1 MKQNIKRLLLVLCT
15 ITCFFV
21 LSGCTK
27 SEETSSAELTDE
39 IRETLVNGAGQY
51 LSTFAGYSDEELDE
65 QIKRAE
71 KTDNTVI
78 ATALS
83 SWKSVKEDL
92 GSLEVDETGA
102 PLIRADEARGEKALE
117 VTAADEDT
125 YEIDMTVVYEK
136 RDMNFVLTAEAQED
150 QYGGS
155 VLTVTEMTFTPEF
168 TIGEKLE
175 KAFLNMIMGMG
186 TVFIVLIFI
195 SFIIGRLKIVNDWE
209 KKRKEKAAE
218 KTAAPAPAPV
228 PAPAPAPAVAPASAP
243 APAPA
248 PAPAA
253 APASIKAVAVPVQAK
268 APDVSAPAASQENL
282 ADDLELVAVITAA
295 ISAAQNV
302 PVEGLVVRSI
312 RRKSGSNWKR
322 A

>member
-27 SEETSSAELTDE
+27 SEETSSTELTDE

-102 PLIRADEARGEKALE
+102 PLIRADEASGEKALE

-228 PAPAPAPAVAPASAP
+228 PAPAPAPAVAPA
-243 APAPA
+243 
-248 PAPAA
+248 A

>member
-27 SEETSSAELTDE
+27 SEDSGSAELTDE
-39 IRETLVNGAGQY
+39 VRETLVNGAGQY

-65 QIKRAE
+65 QIKKAE
-71 KTDNTVI
+71 KTENTVI

-83 SWKSVKEDL
+83 SWKSVKKDL

-102 PLIRADEARGEKALE
+102 PLIRADEASGEKALE
-117 VTAADEDT
+117 VMATDEDA
-125 YEIDMTVVYEK
+125 YEVDMTVVYEK

-155 VLTVTEMTFTPEF
+155 VLTVTEMTFTPDY

-175 KAFLNMIMGMG
+175 KAFLNMVMGMG
-186 TVFIVLIFI
+186 TVYIVLIFI

-218 KTAAPAPAPV
+218 KTAAPV
-228 PAPAPAPAVAPASAP
+228 PAAKAPT
-243 APAPA
+243 A

-253 APASIKAVAVPVQAK
+253 KTPAVKAPAPASVKALAVPVRAK
-268 APDVSAPAASQENL
+268 APAAPVPAAPQKNL

-302 PVEGLVVRSI
+302 PAEGLVVRSI

-322 A
+322 S

>member
-102 PLIRADEARGEKALE
+102 PLIRADEASGEKALE

-228 PAPAPAPAVAPASAP
+228 PAPAPAV
-243 APAPA
+243 A

>member
-102 PLIRADEARGEKALE
+102 PLIRADEASGEKALE

-209 KKRKEKAAE
+209 K
-218 KTAAPAPAPV
+218 
-228 PAPAPAPAVAPASAP
+228 
-243 APAPA
+243 
-248 PAPAA
+248 
-253 APASIKAVAVPVQAK
+253 
-268 APDVSAPAASQENL
+268 
-282 ADDLELVAVITAA
+282 
-295 ISAAQNV
+295 
-302 PVEGLVVRSI
+302 
-312 RRKSGSNWKR
+312 
-322 A
+322 

>member
-27 SEETSSAELTDE
+27 SEDSGSAELTDE
-39 IRETLVNGAGQY
+39 VRETLVNGAGQY

-65 QIKRAE
+65 QIKKAE
-71 KTDNTVI
+71 KTENTVI

-83 SWKSVKEDL
+83 SWKSVKKDL

-102 PLIRADEARGEKALE
+102 PLIRADEASGEKALE
-117 VTAADEDT
+117 VMATDEDA
-125 YEIDMTVVYEK
+125 YEVDMTVVYEK

-155 VLTVTEMTFTPEF
+155 VLTVTEMTFTPDY

-175 KAFLNMIMGMG
+175 KAFLNMVMGMG
-186 TVFIVLIFI
+186 TVYIVLIFI

-218 KTAAPAPAPV
+218 KTAAPVPAAKAPAAPAPV
-228 PAPAPAPAVAPASAP
+228 PAAPQ
-243 APAPA
+243 
-248 PAPAA
+248 
-253 APASIKAVAVPVQAK
+253 K
-268 APDVSAPAASQENL
+268 NL

-302 PVEGLVVRSI
+302 PAEGLVVRSI

-322 A
+322 S

>member
-27 SEETSSAELTDE
+27 SEDSGSAELTDE
-39 IRETLVNGAGQY
+39 VRETLVNGAGQY

-65 QIKRAE
+65 QIKKAE
-71 KTDNTVI
+71 KTENTVI

-83 SWKSVKEDL
+83 SWKSVKKDL

-102 PLIRADEARGEKALE
+102 PLIRADEASGEKALE
-117 VTAADEDT
+117 VMATDEDA
-125 YEIDMTVVYEK
+125 YEVDMTVVYEK

-155 VLTVTEMTFTPEF
+155 VLTVTEMTFTPDY

-175 KAFLNMIMGMG
+175 KAFLNMVMGMG
-186 TVFIVLIFI
+186 TVYIVLIFI

-218 KTAAPAPAPV
+218 KTAAPVPAAKAPA
-228 PAPAPAPAVAPASAP
+228 
-243 APAPA
+243 APA

-253 APASIKAVAVPVQAK
+253 KTPAVKAPAPASVKALAVPVRAK
-268 APDVSAPAASQENL
+268 APAAPVPAAPQKNL

-302 PVEGLVVRSI
+302 PAEGLVVRSI

-322 A
+322 S

>member
-27 SEETSSAELTDE
+27 SEDSGSAELTDE
-39 IRETLVNGAGQY
+39 VRETLVNGAGQY

-65 QIKRAE
+65 QIKKAE
-71 KTDNTVI
+71 KTENTVI

-83 SWKSVKEDL
+83 SWKSVKKDL

-102 PLIRADEARGEKALE
+102 PLIRADEASGEKALE
-117 VTAADEDT
+117 VMATDEDA
-125 YEIDMTVVYEK
+125 YEVDMTVVYEK

-155 VLTVTEMTFTPEF
+155 VLTVTEMTFTPDY

-175 KAFLNMIMGMG
+175 KAFLNMVMGMG
-186 TVFIVLIFI
+186 TVYIVLIFI

-218 KTAAPAPAPV
+218 KTAAPVPAAKAPA
-228 PAPAPAPAVAPASAP
+228 
-243 APAPA
+243 APA

-253 APASIKAVAVPVQAK
+253 KTPAVKAPAPASVKALAVPVRAK
-268 APDVSAPAASQENL
+268 APVAPQKNL

-302 PVEGLVVRSI
+302 PAEGLVVRSI

-322 A
+322 S

>member
-1 MKQNIKRLLLVLCT
+1 M
-15 ITCFFV
+15 
-21 LSGCTK
+21 K

-102 PLIRADEARGEKALE
+102 PLIRADEASGEKALE

-209 KKRKEKAAE
+209 KRRKEKAAE

-228 PAPAPAPAVAPASAP
+228 PAPAPAPAVAPAS
-243 APAPA
+243 APA

>member
-102 PLIRADEARGEKALE
+102 PLIRADEASGEKALE

-136 RDMNFVLTAEAQED
+136 RDMNFVLTAETQED

-218 KTAAPAPAPV
+218 KTAAPAPAP
-228 PAPAPAPAVAPASAP
+228 
-243 APAPA
+243 
-248 PAPAA
+248 AA

>member
-27 SEETSSAELTDE
+27 SEDSGSAELTDE
-39 IRETLVNGAGQY
+39 VRETLVNGAGQY

-65 QIKRAE
+65 QIKKAE
-71 KTDNTVI
+71 KTENTVI

-83 SWKSVKEDL
+83 SWKSVKKDL

-102 PLIRADEARGEKALE
+102 PLIRADEASGEKALE
-117 VTAADEDT
+117 VMATDEDA
-125 YEIDMTVVYEK
+125 YEVDMTVVYEK

-155 VLTVTEMTFTPEF
+155 VLTVTEMTFTPDY

-175 KAFLNMIMGMG
+175 KAFLNMVMGMG
-186 TVFIVLIFI
+186 TVYIVLIFI

-218 KTAAPAPAPV
+218 KTAAPVPAAKAPA
-228 PAPAPAPAVAPASAP
+228 ASAP
-243 APAPA
+243 APAAKTPAVKA
-248 PAPAA
+248 PAPA
-253 APASIKAVAVPVQAK
+253 SVKALAVPVRAK
-268 APDVSAPAASQENL
+268 APAAPVPAAPQKNL

-302 PVEGLVVRSI
+302 PAEGLVVRSI

-322 A
+322 S

>member
-27 SEETSSAELTDE
+27 SEDSGSAELTDE
-39 IRETLVNGAGQY
+39 VRETLVNGAGQY

-65 QIKRAE
+65 QIKKAE
-71 KTDNTVI
+71 KTENTVI

-83 SWKSVKEDL
+83 SWKSVKKDL

-102 PLIRADEARGEKALE
+102 PLIRADEASGEKALE
-117 VTAADEDT
+117 VMATDEDA
-125 YEIDMTVVYEK
+125 YEVDMTVVYEK

-155 VLTVTEMTFTPEF
+155 VLTVTEMTFTPDY

-175 KAFLNMIMGMG
+175 KAFLNMVMGMG
-186 TVFIVLIFI
+186 TVYIVLIFI

-209 KKRKEKAAE
+209 KKRTEKAAE
-218 KTAAPAPAPV
+218 KTAAPVPAAKAPA
-228 PAPAPAPAVAPASAP
+228 
-243 APAPA
+243 APA

-253 APASIKAVAVPVQAK
+253 KTPAVKAPAPASVKALAVPVRAK
-268 APDVSAPAASQENL
+268 APAAPVPAAPQKNL

-302 PVEGLVVRSI
+302 PAEGLVVRSI

-322 A
+322 S

>member
-102 PLIRADEARGEKALE
+102 PLIRADEASGEKALE

-218 KTAAPAPAPV
+218 KTAAPAPAP
-228 PAPAPAPAVAPASAP
+228 
-243 APAPA
+243 
-248 PAPAA
+248 AA

>member
-27 SEETSSAELTDE
+27 SEDSGSAELTDE
-39 IRETLVNGAGQY
+39 VRETLVNGAGQY

-65 QIKRAE
+65 QIKKAE
-71 KTDNTVI
+71 KTENTVI

-83 SWKSVKEDL
+83 SWKSVKKDL

-102 PLIRADEARGEKALE
+102 PLIRADEASGEKALE
-117 VTAADEDT
+117 VMATDEDA
-125 YEIDMTVVYEK
+125 YEVDMTVVYEK

-155 VLTVTEMTFTPEF
+155 VLTVTEMTFTPDY

-175 KAFLNMIMGMG
+175 KAFLNMVMGMG
-186 TVFIVLIFI
+186 TVYIVLIFI

-218 KTAAPAPAPV
+218 KTAAPVPAAKAPA
-228 PAPAPAPAVAPASAP
+228 
-243 APAPA
+243 APA

-253 APASIKAVAVPVQAK
+253 KTPAVKAPAPDSVKALSVPV
-268 APDVSAPAASQENL
+268 
-282 ADDLELVAVITAA
+282 
-295 ISAAQNV
+295 
-302 PVEGLVVRSI
+302 
-312 RRKSGSNWKR
+312 R

>member
-27 SEETSSAELTDE
+27 SEDSGSAELTDE
-39 IRETLVNGAGQY
+39 VRETLVNGAGQY

-65 QIKRAE
+65 QIKKAE
-71 KTDNTVI
+71 KTENTVI

-83 SWKSVKEDL
+83 SWKSVKKDL

-102 PLIRADEARGEKALE
+102 PLIRADEASGEKALE
-117 VTAADEDT
+117 VMATDEDA
-125 YEIDMTVVYEK
+125 YEVDMTVVYEK

-155 VLTVTEMTFTPEF
+155 VLTVTEMTFTPDY

-175 KAFLNMIMGMG
+175 KAFLNMVMGMG
-186 TVFIVLIFI
+186 TVYIVLIFI

-218 KTAAPAPAPV
+218 KTAAPVPAAKAPA
-228 PAPAPAPAVAPASAP
+228 
-243 APAPA
+243 A

-253 APASIKAVAVPVQAK
+253 KTPAVKAPAPASVKALAVPVRAK
-268 APDVSAPAASQENL
+268 APAAPVPAAPQKNL

-302 PVEGLVVRSI
+302 PAEGLVVRSI

-322 A
+322 S

>member
-102 PLIRADEARGEKALE
+102 PLIRADEASGEKALE

-168 TIGEKLE
+168 TIGEKHLE

-186 TVFIVLIFI
+186 TVFIVPSWSVRL
-195 SFIIGRLKIVNDWE
+195 GRLKIVNDWE

>member
-27 SEETSSAELTDE
+27 SEDSGSAELTDE
-39 IRETLVNGAGQY
+39 VRETLVNGAGQY

-65 QIKRAE
+65 QIKKAE
-71 KTDNTVI
+71 KTENTVI

-83 SWKSVKEDL
+83 SWKSVKKDL

-102 PLIRADEARGEKALE
+102 PLIRADEASGEKALE
-117 VTAADEDT
+117 VMATDEDA
-125 YEIDMTVVYEK
+125 YEVDMTVVYEN

-155 VLTVTEMTFTPEF
+155 VLTVTEMTFTPDY

-175 KAFLNMIMGMG
+175 KAFLNMVMGMG
-186 TVFIVLIFI
+186 TVYIVLIFI

-209 KKRKEKAAE
+209 KKRNEKAAD
-218 KTAAPAPAPV
+218 KTAAPVPAAKAPA
-228 PAPAPAPAVAPASAP
+228 
-243 APAPA
+243 APA

-253 APASIKAVAVPVQAK
+253 KTPAVKAPAPASVKALAVPVRAK
-268 APDVSAPAASQENL
+268 APAAPVPAAPQKNL

-302 PVEGLVVRSI
+302 PAEGLVVRSI

-322 A
+322 S

>member
-1 MKQNIKRLLLVLCT
+1 
-15 ITCFFV
+15 
-21 LSGCTK
+21 
-27 SEETSSAELTDE
+27 
-39 IRETLVNGAGQY
+39 
-51 LSTFAGYSDEELDE
+51 
-65 QIKRAE
+65 
-71 KTDNTVI
+71 
-78 ATALS
+78 
-83 SWKSVKEDL
+83 
-92 GSLEVDETGA
+92 
-102 PLIRADEARGEKALE
+102 
-117 VTAADEDT
+117 
-125 YEIDMTVVYEK
+125 MTVVYEK

-209 KKRKEKAAE
+209 KRRKEKAAE

-228 PAPAPAPAVAPASAP
+228 PAPAPAPAVAPAS
-243 APAPA
+243 APA